1 MAETTPF
8 ELNKMFSSLT
18 GKQVTFAQTK
28 LPPPDSKKHVYGTY
42 SLVPE
47 ETMRV
52 VKADVA
58 LIGSFGGALMGLPKS
73 AVVDGLKETP
83 LDETIHD
90 AMHEILNVS
99 ATLVSIEKRAVFRKM
114 FFNLKEL
121 PEAALALLKSPKVA
135 MHFQVSI
142 AGYDGGAFTLLG

>member
-18 GKQVTFAQTK
+18 GKQVTFTLSK
-28 LPPPDSKKHVYGTY
+28 TPPPDTRKHVYGTY
-42 SLVPE
+42 SLLPDE
-47 ETMRV
+47 SMRV

-73 AVVDGLKETP
+73 AVVDGLKEVP

-99 ATLVSIEKRAVFRKM
+99 ATLVSVDHRAIFRKM
-114 FFNLKEL
+114 FFNVKEL
-121 PEAALALLKSPKVA
+121 PEAAAALLKKPKVT
-135 MHFQVSI
+135 MHFLVSI

>member
-28 LPPPDSKKHVYGTY
+28 QAPPDSKKHVYGTY

-47 ETMRV
+47 ETMRL

-73 AVVDGLKETP
+73 AVLDGLKEVP
-83 LDETIHD
+83 LDETIRD

-99 ATLVSIEKRAVFRKM
+99 ATLVSREKRAVFQKM
-114 FFNLKEL
+114 FFNMKEL
-121 PEAALALLKSPKVA
+121 PDAATALIKAPKLT

-142 AGYDGGAFTLLG
+142 AGYDGGAFTLMG